1 VKVLF
6 EDDQWFEGTAT
17 TSNKVTFD
25 DGEISTLD
33 ATVRALYSHV
43 GGTTACA
50 AFEYQHTH
58 MQESRWESH
67 TSIFLYFFLFV
78 FSF

>member
-1 VKVLF
+1 LSSFSSSLPLQVGRRVKVLF

-33 ATVRALYSHV
+33 ATVRALYLLPCWWYYCV
-43 GGTTACA
+43 CC
-50 AFEYQHTH
+50 F
-58 MQESRWESH
+58 
-67 TSIFLYFFLFV
+67 
-78 FSF
+78 